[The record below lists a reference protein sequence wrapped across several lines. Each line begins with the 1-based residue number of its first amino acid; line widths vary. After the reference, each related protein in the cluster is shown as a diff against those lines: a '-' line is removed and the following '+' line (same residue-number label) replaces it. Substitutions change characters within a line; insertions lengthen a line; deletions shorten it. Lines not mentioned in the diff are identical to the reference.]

1 MKRQKAVVLAENQ
14 TAGRADEE
22 TNLVR
27 LDRCPKVA
35 GPWVEHSADNQLG
48 DAGVAKGDGSQF
60 RSGLAAGR
68 RPGPRSRKG
77 VSVLAEGKRG
87 KGHGDDKRRSRD
99 GEYPKR
105 NRGFESGS
113 LQRRVH
119 CELSFG
125 HMVIS
130 IAPRT
135 RSPRSAP
142 EHSPA
147 QSSLPNR

>member
-60 RSGLAAGR
+60 RSGLAAGGVPGRERVFPFWR
-68 RPGPRSRKG
+68 R
-77 VSVLAEGKRG
+77 
-87 KGHGDDKRRSRD
+87 
-99 GEYPKR
+99 
-105 NRGFESGS
+105 ESGG
-113 LQRRVH
+113 RVT
-119 CELSFG
+119 ETTKG
-125 HMVIS
+125 D
-130 IAPRT
+130 
-135 RSPRSAP
+135 P
-142 EHSPA
+142 ETVST
-147 QSSLPNR
+147 